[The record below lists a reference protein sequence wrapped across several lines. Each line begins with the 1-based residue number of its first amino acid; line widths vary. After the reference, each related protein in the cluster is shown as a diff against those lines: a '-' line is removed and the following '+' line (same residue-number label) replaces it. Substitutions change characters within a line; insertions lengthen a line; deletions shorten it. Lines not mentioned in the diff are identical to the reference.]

1 MTPTQ
6 DDRGPTTTSGHIAV
20 ANLNAQ
26 VIGLTAQLDR
36 TRSAQGGTALLT
48 ATGAAPLVD
57 LLLLRGQ
64 VLGRVADYERAAEL
78 AGARDA
84 LREQIGVFLPP
95 VYPAGYTRTLETAR
109 AALGPAA
116 FDAAHARL
124 ANVPPPQIIA
134 TVMTGLAAPP
144 NHS

>member
-64 VLGRVADYERAAEL
+64 VLGRVADYERAADL
-78 AGARDA
+78 AEALVRDA
-84 LREQIGVFLPP
+84 PDDGTAQL
-95 VYPAGYTRTLETAR
+95 AR
-109 AALGPAA
+109 ARTRSTFHRFPEALADL
-116 FDAAHARL
+116 DAAVEATRFACRVAARTCERPG
-124 ANVPPPQIIA
+124 ASPPYRSE
-134 TVMTGLAAPP
+134 L
-144 NHS
+144 

>member
-57 LLLLRGQ
+57 
-64 VLGRVADYERAAEL
+64 VPIDLGTHQLVVRHPTAGEERRTIAATSAPVRV
-78 AGARDA
+78 
-84 LREQIGVFLPP
+84 QIDFG
-95 VYPAGYTRTLETAR
+95 
-109 AALGPAA
+109 
-116 FDAAHARL
+116 
-124 ANVPPPQIIA
+124 NQ
-134 TVMTGLAAPP
+134 
-144 NHS
+144 N